1 MKDNQAAQENGT
13 STKERLLQA
22 ATGIFAD
29 KGFVSA
35 TVREICQAAGVNV
48 AAVNYYFG
56 DKEKLYAAVLWNV
69 FEEYGTS
76 KEREIAPD
84 PSLAPEERLAR
95 LIRTEVRYL
104 YQTQSEKESS
114 GQHFSLFLM
123 EMAHPSPSLGAVVE
137 RFIRPDYEQTL
148 EILRDIL
155 GKDTPRKVLDRCC
168 DSLWGPIMQQIFT
181 WPINDLLTSERTR
194 PAEDPDELAE
204 HITTMTLGGLAALK
218 KELDKQRNKS

>member
-1 MKDNQAAQENGT
+1 MKQEQAAQEHEPT
-13 STKERLLQA
+13 TKERLLQA
-22 ATGIFAD
+22 AIEVFAN

-35 TVREICQAAGVNV
+35 TVREICQAAGTNV

-56 DKEKLYAAVLWNV
+56 DKEKLYAAVLWHV

-76 KEREIAPD
+76 KERETVLEPG
-84 PSLAPEERLAR
+84 LTPEERLAR
-95 LIRTEVRYL
+95 FIRTEVRYL
-104 YQTQSEKESS
+104 YQTTSEKECS

-123 EMAHPSPSLGAVVE
+123 EMAHPSPSLSTVVD

-148 EILRDIL
+148 EILRGIL

-181 WPINDLLTSERTR
+181 WPIDSLLTPERTH
-194 PAEDPDELAE
+194 PAENPDELAE

-218 KELDKQRNKS
+218 EELDKQRNKS